1 MLFSHQKLGKL
12 EKQNIANKRL
22 SSCRGVVLDI
32 AFRTVYARYVSTI
45 MSVYCL
51 SLFLIQYLNWCICGK
66 TVEETVLGSLYV
78 PLKGLAYK
86 VAFEITVQNN
96 LFCF

>member
-45 MSVYCL
+45 ECVL
-51 SLFLIQYLNWCICGK
+51 PKFVPH
-66 TVEETVLGSLYV
+66 TVPELVHMWKDG
-78 PLKGLAYK
+78 
-86 VAFEITVQNN
+86 
-96 LFCF
+96 